1 MSELTASIS
10 HALTLATR
18 LRSMS
23 EKIRDG
29 EFKRVLDALLLE
41 LAELQLK
48 LDQVSSEYIGLKGQ
62 AQAPGQSGA
71 AAQSAQGDCCPRC
84 GAIGWKVSAT
94 KPTKTPGVIA
104 QIYACRQCG
113 LKEETLVAGK

>member
-1 MSELTASIS
+1 MSDLTASIA

-23 EKIRDG
+23 EKIKDG
-29 EFKRVLDALLLE
+29 EFKRVLDALLIE

-48 LDQVSSEYIGLKGQ
+48 LDQVVSEYMGLKGQ
-62 AQAPGQSGA
+62 APGQPA
-71 AAQSAQGDCCPRC
+71 PQAQGDCCPRC
-84 GAIGWKVSAT
+84 GALGWKIAAT
-94 KPTKTPGVIA
+94 KPTKTAGVIA

-113 LKEETLVAGK
+113 LKEEVLVAGK

>member
-1 MSELTASIS
+1 MSDLTASIS

-23 EKIRDG
+23 EKIKDG

-48 LDQVSSEYIGLKGQ
+48 LDQLMSEYIGLKG
-62 AQAPGQSGA
+62 ASPGQP
-71 AAQSAQGDCCPRC
+71 AAQVQGACCPRC
-84 GAIGWKVSAT
+84 GALGWKVSAT
-94 KPTKTPGVIA
+94 KPTKTPGVIS
-104 QIYACRQCG
+104 QIYACGKCG
-113 LKEETLVAGK
+113 LKEEVLVAGK

>member
-1 MSELTASIS
+1 MSDLTASIS

-23 EKIRDG
+23 EKIKDG

-48 LDQVSSEYIGLKGQ
+48 LDQLVSEYMGLKGQ
-62 AQAPGQSGA
+62 APGQPA
-71 AAQSAQGDCCPRC
+71 PPAQGDCCPRC
-84 GAIGWKVSAT
+84 GALGWKISAT
-94 KPTKTPGVIA
+94 KPTKTAGVIA
-104 QIYACRQCG
+104 QIYACGKCG
-113 LKEETLVAGK
+113 LKEEVLVAGK

>member
-1 MSELTASIS
+1 MSDLTASIA

-29 EFKRVLDALLLE
+29 EFKRVLDALLIE

-48 LDQVSSEYIGLKGQ
+48 LDQLVSDYMGLKGQ
-62 AQAPGQSGA
+62 APGTPAPQ
-71 AAQSAQGDCCPRC
+71 AQGDCCPRC
-84 GAIGWKVSAT
+84 GALGWKISAT
-94 KPTKTPGVIA
+94 KPTKTAGVIA
-104 QIYACRQCG
+104 QIYACGKCG
-113 LKEETLVAGK
+113 LKEEVLVAGK

>member
-48 LDQVSSEYIGLKGQ
+48 LDQVSSENIALKGH
-62 AQAPGQSGA
+62 AAPGQPA
-71 AAQSAQGDCCPRC
+71 AAQSQGDCCPRC

>member
-1 MSELTASIS
+1 MSDLTASIS

-23 EKIRDG
+23 EKIKDG

-48 LDQVSSEYIGLKGQ
+48 LDQLVSDYMGLKGQ
-62 AQAPGQSGA
+62 APGQA
-71 AAQSAQGDCCPRC
+71 APAAQGDCCPRC
-84 GAIGWKVSAT
+84 GALGWKVSAT
-94 KPTKTPGVIA
+94 KPTKTAGVIA
-104 QIYACRQCG
+104 QIYACGKCG
-113 LKEETLVAGK
+113 LKEEVLVAGK